1 LEKNNIKPSII
12 NSFYAMMNDL
22 KKVGFK
28 RRDIILL
35 LRDRTSPKMGIKDIE
50 NVLDAII
57 QFEKDFMNF
66 KGILNS
72 QEEVI

>member
-1 LEKNNIKPSII
+1 LENNIKPSII

-57 QFEKDFMNF
+57 QFEKDFVKF
-66 KGILNS
+66 KGIINS
-72 QEEVI
+72 QGEVI